1 MALEA
6 GTRLGDYEILSP
18 IGAGGMGE
26 VYKARDV
33 RLDRTVAIKVLP
45 AHLSENVQL
54 RQRFEQEARAVSS
67 LNHPNICT
75 LHDIG
80 RAQGIDFMVMEYIE
94 GETLAERIA
103 RGAIPLEEAIEIGLR
118 VADALDKAHRNE
130 IVHRDVKPGNIILTK
145 SGPKLLDFGLAKR
158 GVNASGESD
167 ASAVT
172 EQKPLTEEGAILG
185 TFQYMAPEQ
194 VEGLDT
200 DARTDIFALGAL
212 LYEMLTGRK
221 AFEGK
226 SQASLISA
234 ILASEP
240 RPIAELRPMTPI
252 RVGRIVRRCL
262 AKDPDNRWQSARDI
276 VLELSSL
283 NDDIDAPPPI
293 ATASRVGERF
303 LWALALLAAVRVFC

>member
-80 RAQGIDFMVMEYIE
+80 RADGIDFMVMEYIE

-158 GVNASGESD
+158 RVTGSSESD
-167 ASAVT
+167 ASALRAT
-172 EQKPLTEEGAILG
+172 LSGG
-185 TFQYMAPEQ
+185 RPEMDD
-194 VEGLDT
+194 LDRRRPR
-200 DARTDIFALGAL
+200 ARLV
-212 LYEMLTGRK
+212 
-221 AFEGK
+221 
-226 SQASLISA
+226 
-234 ILASEP
+234 P
-240 RPIAELRPMTPI
+240 RRP
-252 RVGRIVRRCL
+252 
-262 AKDPDNRWQSARDI
+262 
-276 VLELSSL
+276 
-283 NDDIDAPPPI
+283 
-293 ATASRVGERF
+293 
-303 LWALALLAAVRVFC
+303 

>member
-1 MALEA
+1 MGDPSRGAL
-6 GTRLGDYEILSP
+6 RLGDYEILSP

-45 AHLSENVQL
+45 AHLSENAQL

-80 RAQGIDFMVMEYIE
+80 RAEGIDFMVMEYIE

-158 GVNASGESD
+158 RVNGSSESD

-172 EQKPLTEEGAILG
+172 EQKPLTKEGR
-185 TFQYMAPEQ
+185 F
-194 VEGLDT
+194 
-200 DARTDIFALGAL
+200 
-212 LYEMLTGRK
+212 
-221 AFEGK
+221 
-226 SQASLISA
+226 
-234 ILASEP
+234 SERSNTWP
-240 RPIAELRPMTPI
+240 RSRRRLWTPMRGPT
-252 RVGRIVRRCL
+252 
-262 AKDPDNRWQSARDI
+262 
-276 VLELSSL
+276 SSR
-283 NDDIDAPPPI
+283 
-293 ATASRVGERF
+293 SGCSF
-303 LWALALLAAVRVFC
+303 MSC